1 MKTKLLLLSAFVI
14 VMSFTS
20 KVFAQTQ
27 GTLSFSVTPVA
38 QSGGYGN
45 KHVLAIWIQNNSGTF
60 VKTKMRYWGNGTD
73 DHLPT
78 WKTNSNS
85 NITDASTGATL
96 TSYATRTI
104 TWDGKNSS
112 GVEVADGQYKIMIE
126 ECWGD
131 GSTKNV
137 TKSYTFTK
145 GPSVD
150 SQTPANDS
158 KFTNATLT
166 WTPLVNA
173 IEDVEND
180 EITVF
185 PNPSN
190 GIINVNFKQASEI
203 KIVNITGKVIYQENI
218 KNNITKSKS
227 IDMANFANG
236 IYFVN
241 IINGEKSTVKK
252 IVLNK

>member
-1 MKTKLLLLSAFVI
+1 MRTKLLLLSTFVI

-20 KVFAQTQ
+20 RVFAQTQ

-45 KHVLAIWIQNNSGTF
+45 KHVLAIWIQNSTGTF

-78 WKTNSNS
+78 WKSNSNS
-85 NITDASTGATL
+85 NVVDASTGATL

-104 TWDGKNSS
+104 TWDGKNAS
-112 GVEVADGQYKIMIE
+112 GVDVADGQYKIMIE

-131 GSTKNV
+131 GSTKNI

-173 IEDVEND
+173 VEDVAAE
-180 EITVF
+180 EINVF

-190 GIINVNFKQASEI
+190 GKINVNFKQATEI
-203 KIVNITGKVIYQENI
+203 RIVNITGKIIYQENI
-218 KNNITKSKS
+218 NNNVTKSKS
-227 IDMANFANG
+227 IDMSNFANG